1 MRLPRQAR
9 TWRVAAGLLAGLGLG
24 CVASPSLALEPLPS
38 PSPSPAAFLGSAS
51 ERRVRALVSQPP
63 VGARTGLRAALQG
76 PPAPPGLLRFEEQV
90 EVAARAAGPAF
101 EQYLAGQDLLH
112 GPTFASAPT
121 VAESRGPARLD
132 ANPESPSLDLLSAG
146 LAGAVALIKKLRGP
160 GEPRYFLY
168 EARLADGSARLL
180 LREGRL
186 PPGALELPGV
196 SYREL
201 AGFARFKDAQRAQA
215 ALEAASP
222 VRLRAAPA
230 P

>member
-9 TWRVAAGLLAGLGLG
+9 AWRVAARLLAGLGLG
-24 CVASPSLALEPLPS
+24 CVASSSLALEPLPS
-38 PSPSPAAFLGSAS
+38 PSPAAFLDSAS

-63 VGARTGLRAALQG
+63 VEAKPGLRAALQG
-76 PPAPPGLLRFEEQV
+76 PPAPPGLLRFEDQA
-90 EVAARAAGPAF
+90 EVAALAPAF

-112 GPTFASAPT
+112 GPTFESAPT

-132 ANPESPSLDLLSAG
+132 ANPESASLDLLGAG
-146 LAGAVALIKKLRGP
+146 LAGAAALIKKLRGP

-180 LREGRL
+180 LREGRM
-186 PPGALELPGV
+186 PPGALEAPGV